1 MRGSIASEANDDLAR
16 LRRDLGEAR
25 QQLAATAEVLT
36 TVATSTSDC
45 DAVLETVAESARRLC
60 WADIG
65 QIHLAQD
72 GWYRLATSQ
81 GHTDEYLEF
90 VRRHPIAIDR
100 RTLIGRVGLD
110 RRAQQIKDVLADA
123 NYGRQDIQQI
133 GGYRSILGV
142 PMVVEDELVGVLS
155 VWRTE
160 VDPFEERAVE
170 ILTTFAAQAAIA
182 IRNAHLVRAL
192 ETRQAELAAK
202 VEQLTALGEIGQ
214 AVSSSLDL
222 DLVLTKIVSHAVQLT
237 DADGGSVFEFD
248 EASEAFHLRTTFG
261 TGEDLVEA
269 LRRVHVGLHETFV
282 GKAALQRKA
291 RQAPDLRTEPRDV
304 HLQTLLEGGWLS
316 VITIPILRD
325 DHIVGAL
332 VLRRH
337 TPGAFS
343 DEVGELLEA
352 FAGQSAVAILN
363 ARLFRELQQK
373 GSELEV
379 ASRHKSEFLASMSHE
394 LRTPLNAVIG
404 FSEVLLER
412 MFGDLNERQEEYLRD
427 ILDSGKHLLELLND
441 ILDLS
446 KVEAGRME
454 LNPTEF
460 LVRDALEYGTLM
472 VRERAV
478 NRGLTINLDVD
489 EDVGSILA
497 DELRFKQVVLNL
509 LSNAVKFTRQHV
521 DIKAE
526 RREGKL
532 VVSVSDDGPGV
543 VPQDRGRIFESFQQG
558 GRGTSKEEGTGLGL
572 SLSKRIVELHG
583 GQIWLDSEMG
593 AGSTFSFCIP
603 FTVTEMDADGLQEL
617 EEVPSRPLVV
627 IVEDDPRSLDL
638 LGLYVKSTGVDFAS
652 ARDGRHGL
660 ELVRRMRPVA
670 VVLDIRLPILDG
682 WDLLALLKADPA
694 TAPIPVVVVSMVDER
709 GKGFALGAAE
719 YLVKPVG
726 GDEVRAALARVAEL
740 PGGGHVLVAIGEDA
754 ATIELIRGALEPE
767 GWRVVGA
774 EQAADGIELARS
786 RRPGAIVI
794 DLLTAGTGGLAAVE
808 RLRSDPVTA
817 NVPIIALTPQTMT
830 AEDKEQLRGQI
841 GYVNRNGE
849 FDEAVLVEVVRRAT
863 KGLGRS
869 DSGPS

>member
-1 MRGSIASEANDDLAR
+1 VTRGSNSADANHELTR
-16 LRRDLGEAR
+16 LRRDLAEAR
-25 QQLAATAEVLT
+25 QQLVATAEVIT
-36 TVATSTSDC
+36 TVATSASDC

-72 GWYRLATSQ
+72 GWYRLATSR

-90 VRRHPIAIDR
+90 VRRYPIAIDR

-110 RRAQQIKDVLADA
+110 RRPQQIKDVLADA
-123 NYGRQDIQQI
+123 SYGRQDIQQI
-133 GGYRSILGV
+133 GGYRTILGV
-142 PMVVEDELVGVLS
+142 PMVVNGELVGVLS

-160 VDPFEERAVE
+160 VDPFEERAAE
-170 ILTTFAAQAAIA
+170 ILTTFAAQGAIA

-248 EASEAFHLRTTFG
+248 ELSEEFQLRATFG
-261 TGEDLVEA
+261 TDENLVEA
-269 LRRVHVGLHETFV
+269 LRHVHVGLHETFV
-282 GKAALQRKA
+282 GSAALRRKA
-291 RQAPDLRTEPRDV
+291 RQSPDLRSEPRDI
-304 HLQTLLEGGWLS
+304 HLQTLLEAGWLS
-316 VITIPILRD
+316 VVTVPILRAD
-325 DHIVGAL
+325 QIVGAL
-332 VLRRH
+332 VLRRR

-352 FAGQSAVAILN
+352 FADQSAVAILN
-363 ARLFRELQQK
+363 ARLFHELQQK
-373 GSELEV
+373 GSELEI

-412 MFGDLNERQEEYLRD
+412 MFGDINERQEEYLHD
-427 ILDSGKHLLELLND
+427 ILESGRHLLELLND

-460 LVRDALEYGTLM
+460 LVREALEYGSLM
-472 VRERAV
+472 VREGAV
-478 NRGLTINLDVD
+478 NRGLTINVDVD
-489 EDVGSILA
+489 AEVATIVA

-509 LSNAVKFTRQHV
+509 LSNAVKFARQGIYV
-521 DIKAE
+521 KA
-526 RREGKL
+526 RLDSGML

-543 VPQDRGRIFESFQQG
+543 AAEDRTRIFESFQQG

-572 SLSKRIVELHG
+572 SLSRKIVELHG
-583 GQIWLDSEMG
+583 GQISLESEMG
-593 AGSTFSFCIP
+593 SGSTFSFSIP
-603 FTVTEMDADGLQEL
+603 FTVTEMRAAERS
-617 EEVPSRPLVV
+617 EMEVSSGPAVV

-638 LGLYVKSTGVDFAS
+638 LCLYVKSTGVAVVT
-652 ARDGRHGL
+652 AGDGRRGL
-660 ELVRRMRPVA
+660 ELVRQIRPAA

-719 YLVKPVG
+719 YLVKPVS

-740 PGGGHVLVAIGEDA
+740 PDGGHVLVAIGEDA
-754 ATIELIRGALEPE
+754 STIELIRGALEPN
-767 GWRVVGA
+767 GWRVMGA
-774 EQAADGIELARS
+774 GRADDGVELARS
-786 RRPGAIVI
+786 RRPAAIVI
-794 DLLTAGTGGLAAVE
+794 DLLAAGTEGLAAVE
-808 RLRSDPVTA
+808 RLRSDPVTS
-817 NVPIIALTPQTMT
+817 NVPIIALTSQTMT
-830 AEDKEQLRGQI
+830 AEDKERLRGQI
-841 GYVNRNGE
+841 DYVNRNGE
-849 FDEAVLVEVVRRAT
+849 FDEAVLVDVVRRAT
-863 KGLGRS
+863 KSVDRS
-869 DSGPS
+869 DPGLS